1 MKTYTV
7 HEDYFATENSIID
20 KLNLENFVDATK
32 YRVDNAFI
40 NIGGWQSW
48 NPSTDVLPGKK
59 QPSLTCHYIHQ
70 WNSYLV
76 FPESKFKPS
85 KNLVLGQFVTYLRWE
100 NFYLVFASVGNVNGT
115 LPPVQFIF
123 NRRENNV
130 SIEICD
136 KGNSWKKDDITARI
150 EIFTAD
156 SYFDCK
162 EKLAAIFGNDHFKSV
177 RFLGKKPAGWES
189 WYNHYTDIN
198 EKLIYEDLKN
208 LNQTKNIVNSS
219 FNTSKIFQID
229 DGWEKALGDWQVR
242 EDRFPEGFK
251 KIISEIEASG
261 YIPGLWIAPFIIDS
275 RSKTA
280 CEHPDWL
287 LKDEKGNLVPAGYNP
302 LWGKKGTF
310 YCLDLSRDE
319 VIAHLLSI
327 MDTIINKWGFR
338 YIKLDFLYAG
348 MLWGNYAQK
357 TASYKIYSRA
367 IKTLTSFTNTKDGS
381 PVAYLGCGVPFEL
394 SFTSLPL
401 SRIGCDTY
409 EKWKNPVMRLLN
421 WNGRNEAYLNVVDT
435 LGHALWDKT
444 IFLND
449 PDVIFIRRD
458 NCSLSENQKFL
469 IASVNGMF
477 GSQLMYSDDPGLAGE
492 EEKRLTKIFL
502 DYSEQYENEEYG
514 VVKLEEDI
522 YEFFTKSGKYKG
534 VINLKDYETSISIK
548 EDNQEEN

>member
-189 WYNHYTDIN
+189 WYNHYTYIN
-198 EKLIYEDLKN
+198 EKLIYEDLRN
-208 LNQTKNIVNSS
+208 LTQTKNIVNSS

-242 EDRFPEGFK
+242 EDRFPEGFN

-261 YIPGLWIAPFIIDS
+261 YIPGLWIAPFIIDW
-275 RSKTA
+275 RSEFAKN
-280 CEHPDWL
+280 HRDWIL
-287 LKDEKGNLVPAGYNP
+287 CDKKGRPIAAGLNP
-302 LWGKKGTF
+302 LWGGTF
-310 YCLDLSRDE
+310 GKNQPSLPYSYFCFDLSRDE
-319 VIAHLLSI
+319 VLEYLDSL
-327 MDTIINKWGFR
+327 MEKVVNEWGFR
-338 YIKLDFLYAG
+338 YIKLDFLFAG
-348 MLWGNYAQK
+348 MIYGEFKNGGAAYEWYDRAVKVLTKRKNNQK
-357 TASYKIYSRA
+357 GDK
-367 IKTLTSFTNTKDGS
+367 
-381 PVAYLGCGVPFEL
+381 VAYWGCGMPFES
-394 SFTSLPL
+394 SFKSLPL
-401 SRIGCDTY
+401 SRIGPDTK
-409 EKWKNPVMRLLN
+409 ETWDVAWMKNANFPSRTSAFLN
-421 WNGRNEAYLNVVDT
+421 MQST
-435 LGHALWDKT
+435 LGHAFW
-444 IFLND
+444 
-449 PDVIFIRRD
+449 
-458 NCSLSENQKFL
+458 NQC
-469 IASVNGMF
+469 V
-477 GSQLMYSDDPGLAGE
+477 
-492 EEKRLTKIFL
+492 
-502 DYSEQYENEEYG
+502 
-514 VVKLEEDI
+514 
-522 YEFFTKSGKYKG
+522 
-534 VINLKDYETSISIK
+534 
-548 EDNQEEN
+548 

>member
-7 HEDYFATENSIID
+7 HEDYYAKENSIID
-20 KLNLENFVDATK
+20 VMNLESFVDATK
-32 YRVDNAFI
+32 YRVANACI
-40 NIGGWQSW
+40 NTGGWQSW
-48 NPSTDVLPGKK
+48 NPCTDVLPGKR
-59 QPSLTCHYIHQ
+59 QLPLTCRFIHQ

-100 NFYLVFASVGNVNGT
+100 NFYLVFASVGNVTGV

-123 NRRENNV
+123 NRKENTV

-162 EKLAAIFGNDHFKSV
+162 DKLASIFGNDHFKSV
-177 RFLGKKPAGWES
+177 SFLGSKPAGWES

-208 LNQTKNIVNSS
+208 LTQSKNIVNNE

-229 DGWEKALGDWQVR
+229 DGWEKALGDWQIR
-242 EDRFPEGFK
+242 EDRFPEGFN
-251 KIISEIEASG
+251 KITAEIEAQG
-261 YIPGLWIAPFIIDS
+261 FIPGLWIAPFIIDS
-275 RSKTA
+275 RSVTA
-280 CEHPDWL
+280 TQHPDWL
-287 LKDEKGNLVPAGYNP
+287 LRDENGKLVPAGYNP
-302 LWGKKGTF
+302 LWGKNGTF

-327 MDTIINKWGFR
+327 MDTVINKWGFR

-381 PVAYLGCGVPFEL
+381 HVAYLGCGVPFEL
-394 SFTSLPL
+394 SFNNLPL

-409 EKWKNPVMRLLN
+409 EKWKNPVMRMLR
-421 WNGRNEAYLNVVDT
+421 WNGRNEAYLNVIDS

-449 PDVIFIRRD
+449 PDVIFIRRE
-458 NCSLSENQKFL
+458 NCTLTHDQKFL
-469 IASVNGMF
+469 IAGVSGMF
-477 GSQLMYSDDPGLAGE
+477 GSQLMYSDDPGKAGE
-492 EEKRLTKIFL
+492 EENQMTQMML
-502 DYSEQYENEEYG
+502 DYSEKYENEQFG
-514 VVKLEEDI
+514 ITKLEEDL
-522 YEFFTKSGKYKG
+522 YEVFTKSGKYKG
-534 VINLKDYETSISIK
+534 QINLRDDEVAIII
-548 EDNQEEN
+548 EEKKMEA

>member
-7 HEDYFATENSIID
+7 HEDYFAIENSIID
-20 KLNLENFVDATK
+20 KLNLETFVDATK

-48 NPSTDVLPGKK
+48 NPCTDVLPGKK

-76 FPESKFKPS
+76 FPESKYKPS
-85 KNLVLGQFVTYLRWE
+85 KNLVLGQFVTYLRW
-100 NFYLVFASVGNVNGT
+100 NDFYLVFASVGNVNGT

-150 EIFTAD
+150 EIFTSD

-242 EDRFPEGFK
+242 EDRFPEGFN
-251 KIISEIEASG
+251 KITSEIEASG

-275 RSKTA
+275 RSQTA
-280 CEHPDWL
+280 CQHPDWL
-287 LKDEKGNLVPAGYNP
+287 LHDEKGNLVPAGYNP

-409 EKWKNPVMRLLN
+409 EKWKNPIMRLLN
-421 WNGRNEAYLNVVDT
+421 WNGRNEAYLNIVDT

-449 PDVIFIRRD
+449 PDVIFIRNE
-458 NCSLSENQKFL
+458 NCSLNENQKFL

-492 EEKRLTKIFL
+492 EEKRLTNLFL
-502 DYSEQYENEEYG
+502 NFSEKYENEEYG
-514 VVKLEEDI
+514 VKKLEENF

-534 VINLKDYETSISIK
+534 YINLKDDETAISIK
-548 EDNQEEN
+548 EDNQEAN

>member
-7 HEDYFATENSIID
+7 HEDYFAIENSIID
-20 KLNLENFVDATK
+20 KLNLETFVDATK

-48 NPSTDVLPGKK
+48 NPCTDVLPGKK

-76 FPESKFKPS
+76 FPESKYKPS
-85 KNLVLGQFVTYLRWE
+85 KNLVLGQFVTYLRW
-100 NFYLVFASVGNVNGT
+100 NDCYLVFASVGNVNGT

-136 KGNSWKKDDITARI
+136 KGNSWKKNDITARI
-150 EIFTAD
+150 EIFTSD

-208 LNQTKNIVNSS
+208 LNQTKNIVNYS

-242 EDRFPEGFK
+242 EDRFPEGFN
-251 KIISEIEASG
+251 KITSEIEASG

-275 RSKTA
+275 RSQTA
-280 CEHPDWL
+280 CQHPDWL
-287 LKDEKGNLVPAGYNP
+287 LHDEKGNLVPAGYNP

-409 EKWKNPVMRLLN
+409 EKWKNPIMRLLN
-421 WNGRNEAYLNVVDT
+421 WNGRNEAYLNIVDT

-449 PDVIFIRRD
+449 PDVIFIRNE
-458 NCSLSENQKFL
+458 NCSLNENQKFL

-492 EEKRLTKIFL
+492 EEKRLTNLFL
-502 DYSEQYENEEYG
+502 NFSEKYENEEYG
-514 VVKLEEDI
+514 VKKLEENF

-534 VINLKDYETSISIK
+534 YINLKDDETAISIK
-548 EDNQEEN
+548 EDNQEAN